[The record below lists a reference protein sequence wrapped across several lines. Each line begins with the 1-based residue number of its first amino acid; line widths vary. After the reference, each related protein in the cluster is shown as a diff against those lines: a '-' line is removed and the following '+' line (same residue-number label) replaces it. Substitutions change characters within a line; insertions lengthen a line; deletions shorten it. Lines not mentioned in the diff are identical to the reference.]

1 MMYYNTLRQN
11 MAKIKLQER
20 REEMKILNDLRLKL
34 ERPLWALDPELA
46 LIDTILNENPRLYEI
61 VVADIKDLNK
71 SSTVGRQDSPTV
83 EQVVRAALYKEMK
96 KLDYRELEYAQ
107 EDSRICGTFIKL
119 EGRSPFSFEMF
130 QKYISKIRAESLRA
144 LMVEINRIMMQ
155 EGGIEDGK
163 RLRTDST
170 AVETDIHYPTN
181 NSLIWDCIK
190 TSHRL
195 LKKLEETGEIKKVRN
210 YRKQGK
216 KNEFKI
222 NNTKN
227 KEKRAELFE
236 KQLKLFRTS
245 INQVKRVVGEVIAG
259 VDLVAL
265 SIVGELK
272 GLLPKMEKIYDISYR
287 HELLGESVPNREK
300 IFSIYED
307 HTDILVKGAREA
319 AFGHKV
325 NLTTG
330 RSNLILDCE
339 IVDGN
344 PRDSILYEGVLER
357 VRSDY
362 GLRPRDMVTDGG
374 YASLSNQEKA
384 KEYGIVNIV
393 FNKIVGSLKNVVTSV
408 QMETRLK
415 KWRSGMEAVIS
426 NLKRG
431 FHLFRCEW
439 KGRDHFDAKVLWS
452 VIAYN
457 IRVMTGFMLG
467 KLMPQPQ

>member
-1 MMYYNTLRQN
+1 
-11 MAKIKLQER
+11 
-20 REEMKILNDLRLKL
+20 MKILNELRLKL
-34 ERPLWALDPELA
+34 ENPNWALDPELA
-46 LIDTILNENPRLYEI
+46 LIDTVLNENPGLYEI
-61 VVADIKDLNK
+61 IARDIMDLNK
-71 SSTVGRQDSPTV
+71 NTEVGRQDSPTV
-83 EQVVRAALYKEMK
+83 EQVVRAAIYKELK

-107 EDSRICGTFIKL
+107 EDSRICGAFIKL
-119 EGRSPFSFEMF
+119 EGRSPFSFEVF
-130 QKYISKIRAESLRA
+130 HKYISRITGESLRA

-155 EGGIEDGK
+155 EERIEDGK

-170 AVETDIHYPTN
+170 VVETDIHYPTN

-195 LKKLEETGEIKKVRN
+195 LKKLEERGKIRKVRN
-210 YRKQGK
+210 YQKQGK

-222 NNTKN
+222 NNTKK

-236 KQLKLFRTS
+236 KQLKLFRCS
-245 INQVKRVVGEVIAG
+245 INQVRRVLEG
-259 VDLVAL
+259 VMTGIDLEMV
-265 SIVGELK
+265 SMVEELK
-272 GLLPKMEKIYDISYR
+272 GFLPKMEKVYDISYR
-287 HELLGESVPNREK
+287 HEVLGESVPNSEK
-300 IFSIYED
+300 IFSIYEE
-307 HTDILVKGAREA
+307 HTDIIVKGLREVE
-319 AFGHKV
+319 FGHKV

-339 IVDGN
+339 ITDGN
-344 PRDSILYEGVLER
+344 PKDSTLYEGVLER
-357 VRSDY
+357 VRNDY
-362 GLRPRDMVTDGG
+362 GIRPRDMVTDGG
-374 YASLSNQEKA
+374 YASLRNQEKA

-393 FNKIVGSLKNVVTSV
+393 FNKIVGSLKNVVSSV

-415 KWRSGMEAVIS
+415 KWRSGMEAVVS

-457 IRVMTGFMLG
+457 IRVITCLMVE
-467 KLMPQPQ
+467 KLTPQPQ

>member
-1 MMYYNTLRQN
+1 
-11 MAKIKLQER
+11 
-20 REEMKILNDLRLKL
+20 MKILNELRLKL
-34 ERPLWALDPELA
+34 ENPNWALDPELA
-46 LIDTILNENPRLYEI
+46 LIDTVLNENPGLYEI
-61 VVADIKDLNK
+61 IARDIMDLNK
-71 SSTVGRQDSPTV
+71 NTEVGRQDSPTV
-83 EQVVRAALYKEMK
+83 EQVVRAAIYKELK

-107 EDSRICGTFIKL
+107 EDSRICGAFIKL
-119 EGRSPFSFEMF
+119 EGRSPFSFEVF
-130 QKYISKIRAESLRA
+130 HKYISRITGESLRA

-155 EGGIEDGK
+155 EERIEDGK

-170 AVETDIHYPTN
+170 VVETDIHYPTN

-195 LKKLEETGEIKKVRN
+195 LKKLEEKGKIRKVRN
-210 YRKQGK
+210 YQKQGK

-222 NNTKN
+222 NNTKK

-236 KQLKLFRTS
+236 KQLKLFRCS
-245 INQVKRVVGEVIAG
+245 INQVRRVLEG
-259 VDLVAL
+259 VMTGIDLEMV
-265 SIVGELK
+265 SMVEELK
-272 GLLPKMEKIYDISYR
+272 GFLPKMEKVYDISYR
-287 HELLGESVPNREK
+287 HEVLGESVPNSEK
-300 IFSIYED
+300 IFSIYEE
-307 HTDILVKGAREA
+307 HTDIIVKGLREVE
-319 AFGHKV
+319 FGHKV

-339 IVDGN
+339 ITDGN
-344 PRDSILYEGVLER
+344 PKDSTLYEGVLER
-357 VRSDY
+357 VRNDY
-362 GLRPRDMVTDGG
+362 GIRPRDMVTDGG
-374 YASLSNQEKA
+374 YASLRNQEKA

-393 FNKIVGSLKNVVTSV
+393 FNKIVGSLKNVVSSV

-415 KWRSGMEAVIS
+415 KWRSGMEAVVS

-457 IRVMTGFMLG
+457 IRVITCLMVE
-467 KLMPQPQ
+467 KLTPQPQ

>member
-1 MMYYNTLRQN
+1 MYYNTLRQN
-11 MAKIKLQER
+11 MAKIKLQEKQG
-20 REEMKILNDLRLKL
+20 EMKILNELKL
-34 ERPLWALDPELA
+34 KFEKPIWALAPELA
-46 LIDTILNENPRLYEI
+46 LVDTILNENPRLYEI
-61 VVADIKDLNK
+61 VAPDIMELNK

-107 EDSRICGTFIKL
+107 EDSRICGVFIKL
-119 EGRSPFSFEMF
+119 EGRSPFSFEVF
-130 QKYISKIRAESLRA
+130 QKYISRIRSERLRA
-144 LMVEINRIMMQ
+144 LMVEINRIMMG
-155 EGGIEDGK
+155 EEGIEDG
-163 RLRTDST
+163 RSLRTDST
-170 AVETDIHYPTN
+170 VVETDIHYPTN
-181 NSLIWDCIK
+181 NSLIWDCMK

-195 LKKLEETGEIKKVRN
+195 LKKLEETGKIKKVRN

-227 KEKRAELFE
+227 KEKREELFK
-236 KQLKLFRTS
+236 KQLKLFRMS
-245 INQVKRVVGEVIAG
+245 IKQVKKVLEDIVVGPDLG
-259 VDLVAL
+259 VL
-265 SIVGELK
+265 SILSELK
-272 GLLPKMEKIYDISYR
+272 GLLPKMEKVYDISYR
-287 HELLGESVPNREK
+287 HELLGESVPNGEK

-307 HTDILVKGAREA
+307 HTDIIVKGSREV

-325 NLTTG
+325 NLATG

-339 IVDGN
+339 ITDGN
-344 PRDSILYEGVLER
+344 PKDSTLYEGVLER
-357 VRSDY
+357 VRNDY
-362 GLRPRDMVTDGG
+362 GIRPRDMVTDGG
-374 YASLSNQEKA
+374 YASLRNQEKA

-393 FNKIVGSLKNVVTSV
+393 FNKIVGSLKNVVSSV

-415 KWRSGMEAVIS
+415 KWRSGMEAVVS

-439 KGRDHFDAKVLWS
+439 KGRNHFDAKVLWS

-457 IRVMTGFMLG
+457 IRVITCLMVE
-467 KLMPQPQ
+467 KLTPQPQ

>member
-1 MMYYNTLRQN
+1 
-11 MAKIKLQER
+11 
-20 REEMKILNDLRLKL
+20 
-34 ERPLWALDPELA
+34 
-46 LIDTILNENPRLYEI
+46 LNENARLYEI
-61 VVADIKDLNK
+61 IAPDIMELSKGSK
-71 SSTVGRQDSPTV
+71 VGRQDSPTV
-83 EQVVRAALYKEMK
+83 EQVVRAALYKEIK

-107 EDSRICGTFIKL
+107 EDSRICGVFIKL
-119 EGRSPFSFEMF
+119 EERSPFSFEMF

-144 LMVEINRIMMQ
+144 LMVEINRILMQ
-155 EGGIEDGK
+155 EEGIEDGR

-195 LKKLEETGEIKKVRN
+195 LKKLEETGKIKKVRN

-216 KNEFKI
+216 RNEFKI
-222 NNTKN
+222 NNTKK
-227 KEKRAELFE
+227 KEKRGEIFE

-245 INQVKRVVGEVIAG
+245 INQVKRVVGEILVGADLGVI
-259 VDLVAL
+259 
-265 SIVGELK
+265 SIVAELK
-272 GLLPKMEKIYDISYR
+272 GLLPKMEKVYDISYR

-344 PRDSILYEGVLER
+344 PRDSILYEGVLAR

-362 GLRPRDMVTDGG
+362 GLRVRDMVTDGG

-393 FNKIVGSLKNVVTSV
+393 FNKLVGSLKNVVTSV

-415 KWRSGMEAVIS
+415 KWRSGIEAVIS

-467 KLMPQPQ
+467 KLVPQPR

>member
-1 MMYYNTLRQN
+1 
-11 MAKIKLQER
+11 MAKIKLREKW
-20 REEMKILNDLRLKL
+20 EEMKILNDLRLKL
-34 ERPLWALDPELA
+34 EKPLWALDPELA
-46 LIDTILNENPRLYEI
+46 FIDTILNENARLYEI
-61 VVADIKDLNK
+61 IAPDIMELSKGSK
-71 SSTVGRQDSPTV
+71 VGRQDSPTV
-83 EQVVRAALYKEMK
+83 EQVVRAALYKEIK

-107 EDSRICGTFIKL
+107 EDSRICGVFIKL
-119 EGRSPFSFEMF
+119 EERSPFSFEMF

-144 LMVEINRIMMQ
+144 LMVEINRILMQ
-155 EGGIEDGK
+155 EEGIEDGR

-195 LKKLEETGEIKKVRN
+195 LKKLEETGKIKKVRN

-216 KNEFKI
+216 RNEFKI
-222 NNTKN
+222 NNTKK
-227 KEKRAELFE
+227 KEKREEIFE

-245 INQVKRVVGEVIAG
+245 INQVKRVVGEILVGADLGVI
-259 VDLVAL
+259 
-265 SIVGELK
+265 SIVAELK
-272 GLLPKMEKIYDISYR
+272 GLLPKMEKVYDISYR

-344 PRDSILYEGVLER
+344 PRDSILYEGVLAR

-362 GLRPRDMVTDGG
+362 GLRVRDMVTDGG

-393 FNKIVGSLKNVVTSV
+393 FNKLVGSLKNVVTSV

-415 KWRSGMEAVIS
+415 KWRSGIEAVIS

-467 KLMPQPQ
+467 KLVPQPR

>member
-1 MMYYNTLRQN
+1 MYYNTLRQN
-11 MAKIKLQER
+11 MAKIKLREKW
-20 REEMKILNDLRLKL
+20 EEMKILNDLRLKL
-34 ERPLWALDPELA
+34 EKPLWALDPELA
-46 LIDTILNENPRLYEI
+46 FIDTILNENARLYEI
-61 VVADIKDLNK
+61 IAPDIMELSKGSK
-71 SSTVGRQDSPTV
+71 VGRQDSPTV
-83 EQVVRAALYKEMK
+83 EQVVRAALYKEIK

-107 EDSRICGTFIKL
+107 EDSRICGVFIKL
-119 EGRSPFSFEMF
+119 EERSPFSFEMF

-144 LMVEINRIMMQ
+144 LMVEINRILMQ
-155 EGGIEDGK
+155 EEGIEDGR

-195 LKKLEETGEIKKVRN
+195 LKKLEETGKIKKVRN

-216 KNEFKI
+216 RNEFKI
-222 NNTKN
+222 NNTKK
-227 KEKRAELFE
+227 KEKRGEIFE

-245 INQVKRVVGEVIAG
+245 INQVKRVVGEILVGADLGVI
-259 VDLVAL
+259 
-265 SIVGELK
+265 SIVAELK
-272 GLLPKMEKIYDISYR
+272 GLLPKMEKVYDISYR

-344 PRDSILYEGVLER
+344 PRDSILYEGVLAR

-362 GLRPRDMVTDGG
+362 GLRVRDMVTDGG

-393 FNKIVGSLKNVVTSV
+393 FNKLVGSLKNVVTSV

-415 KWRSGMEAVIS
+415 KWRSGIEAVIS

-467 KLMPQPQ
+467 KLVPQPR